1 MALRCA
7 SDTARFI
14 GLCIKNEGAPHAAQS
29 DLEGWLPASGFAR
42 NATSRLRPGHT
53 TLTSKKCRAE
63 IRVSTSSQRVANS
76 VSAALAPDLKRLP
89 KGDGSAEISLEGTI
103 IIFRIETSDLP
114 TLRASIHS
122 FLMLS
127 SAVLHCL
134 TV

>member
-1 MALRCA
+1 MALLCA

-14 GLCIKNEGAPHAAQS
+14 GLCIKNEGAHRVARSGSAGLP
-29 DLEGWLPASGFAR
+29 PASGSAQ
-42 NATSRLRPGHT
+42 NATSRLHQGHT

-63 IRVSTSSQRVANS
+63 IRVSTSSRLVANS
-76 VSAALAPDLKRLP
+76 VSAALAPDLDRLP
-89 KGDGSAEISLEGTI
+89 KHDGSTRISLQGTVI
-103 IIFRIETSDLP
+103 VFRIETTDLP

-127 SAVLHCL
+127 GAALRCL